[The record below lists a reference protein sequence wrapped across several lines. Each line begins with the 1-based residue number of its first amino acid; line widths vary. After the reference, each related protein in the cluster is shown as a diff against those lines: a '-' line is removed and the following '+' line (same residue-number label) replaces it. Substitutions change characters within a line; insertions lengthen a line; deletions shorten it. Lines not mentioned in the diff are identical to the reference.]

1 MASLFMQ
8 IKLMSVA
15 LILLIASLTFLL
27 LKYGIF
33 SGQESGRRDA
43 VHHDCIDSPFLKTN
57 ATATHAAVVA
67 AMETMKNKKI
77 GLVNLESD
85 RLRNWDELD
94 YVEEIQFKRV
104 DPNITWEHLFPAW
117 VDEEE
122 EVSKPECPEIPMPEE
137 QDGDGGRYGMV
148 VARLPCGHRWK
159 RDVFR
164 LQVHLVVA
172 KLASYSP
179 QGVVVVLLSAC
190 RPMVELFRCEDLVN
204 RWGDAWVFRPDV
216 QKLREK
222 LALPVGSCRLVL
234 PLLKKKAQGEL
245 QHFNSFSCNRL
256 SYVACIIH
264 VIGLIP
270 EGREIVDYDFS
281 KLDNL
286 HQEKEMQNTSPSL
299 SPPREAYATVIHSSD
314 SYVCGAIA
322 LARSLIHTGTTR
334 DLVLLLHINGDKDG
348 DYHRR
353 RMALMEAGWKIQE
366 IERIRNPKAKK
377 GAYNEWNYTK
387 LRLWQIT
394 GYHKIIYIDSDLIV
408 LKNIDRFFGFPQL
421 SAAANSRSM
430 FNSGFMVIEPSQ
442 CTFKILMELIPV
454 VRSYNGGDQ
463 GFLNEVFT
471 WWHRLP
477 KRVNMLKIFGSPVRV
492 ANNTRIMGSEPP
504 ELYALHYL
512 GIKPWLCYRDYDC
525 NWNVENQRLFANDVA
540 HARWWKLYDL
550 LIPTSLQPFCL
561 LSERRKVGLQREIE
575 KAQTTGYSDQHW
587 LKAIKD
593 TRQY

>member
-15 LILLIASLTFLL
+15 LILLTVSLTFLL

-33 SGQESGRRDA
+33 SGQESGRWDA

-117 VDEEE
+117 VDEDE
-122 EVSKPECPEIPMPEE
+122 EVSTPECPEIQMPEE
-137 QDGDGGRYGMV
+137 EDGDGGGYGMV
-148 VARLPCGHRWK
+148 VARLPCGHKSERWK

-179 QGVVVVLLSAC
+179 QGVLVVLLSAC

-234 PLLKKKAQGEL
+234 PLLKKKAQG
-245 QHFNSFSCNRL
+245 
-256 SYVACIIH
+256 
-264 VIGLIP
+264 
-270 EGREIVDYDFS
+270 REIVDYDFS
-281 KLDNL
+281 KLDYL
-286 HQEKEMQNTSPSL
+286 HQEKKIQNTSSSL
-299 SPPREAYATVIHSSD
+299 SPTREAYATVIHSSD

-348 DYHRR
+348 AYHRR
-353 RMALMEAGWKIQE
+353 KMALMEAGWKIQE

-394 GYHKIIYIDSDLIV
+394 GYHKIIYLDSDLIV

-421 SAAANSRSM
+421 SAAANSRSI

-454 VRSYNGGDQ
+454 VRSSNGGDQ

-504 ELYALHYL
+504 ELYGLHYL
-512 GIKPWLCYRDYDC
+512 GIKPWQCYRDYDC

-550 LIPTSLQPFCL
+550 LIPMSLQPFCL

-575 KAQTTGYSDQHW
+575 EAQTIGYPDQHW
-587 LKAIKD
+587 LRAIKD
-593 TRQY
+593 TRQP